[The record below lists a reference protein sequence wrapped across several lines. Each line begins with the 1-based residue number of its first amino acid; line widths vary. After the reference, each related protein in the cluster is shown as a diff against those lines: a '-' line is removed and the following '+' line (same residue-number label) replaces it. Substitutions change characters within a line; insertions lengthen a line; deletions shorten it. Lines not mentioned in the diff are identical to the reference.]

1 LIEEGFKTLQSFD
14 TLIELKLVKYNEG
27 RLGALLN
34 NENIVDLNFAYADY
48 LKTNG
53 EVNVETKA
61 DAKVP
66 SCLLA
71 FIKEGDAG
79 ISEAK
84 KALNHVQKGNNSGL
98 DGKKLVY
105 TKEEYKLRAPLPSQG
120 TKIAMA
126 GANFYDH
133 SRDAYKMLR
142 GDTTTI
148 EELKAQVERGEY
160 RTWGFWKQSSL
171 VIDPY
176 GETPYPDKTQ
186 RLDYEVELAAIIGKY
201 AKDTKEKNGMNYIYG
216 YTILNDLSI
225 RDLSTGGGPDGF
237 FLAKNFD
244 GSAPMGPC
252 IVTKDEIPDPY
263 KLGMKQWV
271 NDELRQNG
279 NMSSIIRGY
288 EWWLEWLSKDVPFY
302 PGDIICGGTCSGT
315 AMDQTPRI
323 DGKTDPKLFLKPG
336 DKLTAWIEGIGTLRS
351 KIVPKQ

>member
-1 LIEEGFKTLQSFD
+1 M
-14 TLIELKLVKYNEG
+14 KLVKYNEG
-27 RLGALLN
+27 RLGALM
-34 NENIVDLNFAYADY
+34 EDETVIDLNYAYAAY
-48 LKTNG
+48 KHSKGAANPQR
-53 EVNVETKA
+53 KA

-71 FIKEGDAG
+71 FIKEGDSGIENAQKAVDYVKAG
-79 ISEAK
+79 ACCGAK
-84 KALNHVQKGNNSGL
+84 GE
-98 DGKKLVY
+98 KLVY
-105 TKEEYKLRAPLPSQG
+105 KKGEYKLRAPLPSSA

-133 SRDAYKMLR
+133 SRDASRVR
-142 GDTTTI
+142 GVTITI
-148 EELKAQVERGEY
+148 EDIKGQVERGEY

-171 VIDPY
+171 VRDPDT
-176 GETPYPDKTQ
+176 ETPYPAKTQ
-186 RLDYEVELAAIIGKY
+186 RLDYEVELAAVIGKY
-201 AKDTKEKNGMNYIYG
+201 AKDTKEADGMDYIYG
-216 YTILNDLSI
+216 YSILNDLSI
-225 RDLSTGGGPDGF
+225 RDGRGSGGPDGF
-237 FLAKNFD
+237 FFAKNFD

-336 DKLTAWIEGIGTLRS
+336 DQLRALIEGVGELRT
-351 KIVPKQ
+351 KIVLKE